1 MEAPKIRGI
10 LKNKSFL
17 NLRPVKSASF
27 DEISL
32 MHTTERPEVQVANLP
47 KPAVNSF
54 NISVAS
60 LTQELKKVTDCNQYD
75 FNIDTDEDSSD
86 DEYILSETL
95 QERVQRLEFERRR
108 SMHYTEFQSVQ
119 LARRLIAEEFSTSTE
134 SIESELFSDFVV
146 SSCEAEACL
155 SAESSSEV
163 QKSIEQ
169 TLAEKLHSEASSMDM
184 AMEPEVDVEPRL
196 TPSHP
201 CYHQLTAKNPSTLE
215 PTQPNVDPI

>member
-1 MEAPKIRGI
+1 MKAPKLRGI
-10 LKNKSFL
+10 LKNNSVL

-32 MHTTERPEVQVANLP
+32 MHTTQRPEVQVANPP
-47 KPAVNSF
+47 KPVGTSF

-60 LTQELKKVTDCNQYD
+60 LTQELKKVSDRNQYD

-86 DEYILSETL
+86 DEHILSETL

-134 SIESELFSDFVV
+134 SIESEHFSDLLV
-146 SSCEAEACL
+146 SSCEAEECL
-155 SAESSSEV
+155 PAESNSEV

-169 TLAEKLHSEASSMDM
+169 ILAEKLHSETSMDLDIG
-184 AMEPEVDVEPRL
+184 PDVDVEPRL

-201 CYHQLTAKNPSTLE
+201 CYHQLAAKNPSLLE
-215 PTQPNVDPI
+215 QAQPNVDPI